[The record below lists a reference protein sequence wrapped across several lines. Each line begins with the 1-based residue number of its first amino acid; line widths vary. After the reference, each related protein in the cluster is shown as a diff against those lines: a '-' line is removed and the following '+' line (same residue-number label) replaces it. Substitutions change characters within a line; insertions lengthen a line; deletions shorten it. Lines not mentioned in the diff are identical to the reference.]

1 MGRVISGTR
10 DEVRGEQQDSTIAA
24 FFFSS
29 NLRLGGLF
37 THDGFFRFVQPL
49 FENML
54 GINASFFL
62 AIGDLEGSLVKGL
75 KGISQTGLLY
85 FSHHIVL
92 PSLTVCTC
100 RASAEPTSVVT
111 LAAGC
116 VKEIRTMSY
125 FVYIGRSCDAE
136 GGDVDLLCLVA
147 EELFGAGLCG
157 GAGGP
162 DIVDQQDS
170 PADRVCGA

>member
-1 MGRVISGTR
+1 LDQWEESSKSGAR
-10 DEVRGEQQDSTIAA
+10 EEVRGEQQDSTIAA

-49 FENML
+49 LEDML
-54 GINASFFL
+54 GINTSFFL
-62 AIGDLEGSLVKGL
+62 AIGDLKGRVVKGL
-75 KGISQTGLLY
+75 NGLSQTGILY

-92 PSLTVCTC
+92 PSLTVCRC

-111 LAAGC
+111 LAATY

-125 FVYIGRSCDAE
+125 FVYTGRSCDAE
-136 GGDVDLLCLVA
+136 GGHVDLMCLVA
-147 EELFGAGLCG
+147 EKLFGAGLCG

-162 DIVDQQDS
+162 DIVDQ
-170 PADRVCGA
+170 